1 MNNQE
6 EIKKEEVAETQPKQE
21 FPNEQEIN
29 HFNNIIQK
37 LNDIEA
43 KFSEISF
50 TNKNVELQPQEETKT
65 IKEEFKLG

>member
-1 MNNQE
+1 MNNE
-6 EIKKEEVAETQPKQE
+6 EIKKEEIVSEAKD
-21 FPNEQEIN
+21 FPQEQEIN
-29 HFNNIIQK
+29 KFNDIIQK

-50 TNKNVELQPQEETKT
+50 TNKNVELQPQEEIIK